1 MIIVYGLKNCDRCRS
16 ALSWLKE
23 NKISFEFFD
32 IKSNPPSEN
41 QIKNWINVHTINKI
55 LNKKSTTWRQLSQNL
70 KENIDSNI
78 EKTLLEFPT
87 LIKRPIW
94 EVNSKAINHL
104 IPGFLDDHKK
114 YLKNLNK

>member
-1 MIIVYGLKNCDRCRS
+1 MIIIYGLKKCDRCRA

-32 IKSNPPSEN
+32 IKSNPPSGN
-41 QIKNWINVHTINKI
+41 QIKNWIIVHTINKI

-78 EKTLLEFPT
+78 EKTFLEFPT